1 MLWPITSM
9 ADGSQSLQ
17 GVCVCSVMSLFRS
30 PWTVADQASLTMEF
44 SRQGYWSEL
53 FFPSPRDLLD
63 PGIRLMSLASPAL
76 AGGFFTTVPPGKPS
90 RAMVWLSK
98 FPEFRQ
104 LNAVSSWAE
113 VFLAAYLQQPLP
125 FLVDRKK
132 KKKTTLLCWS
142 LCK

>member
-1 MLWPITSM
+1 M

-63 PGIRLMSLASPAL
+63 PGIRLMH
-76 AGGFFTTVPPGKPS
+76 G
-90 RAMVWLSK
+90 
-98 FPEFRQ
+98 
-104 LNAVSSWAE
+104 
-113 VFLAAYLQQPLP
+113 
-125 FLVDRKK
+125 
-132 KKKTTLLCWS
+132 TLLIVMWQPGWEGS
-142 LCK
+142 LEESGYMYMYG